1 MDKTLSE
8 FILFFLII
16 TSSIITMVYTAK
28 GIIFQNN
35 LFLAFVVFVLSLII
49 GTIGM
54 IHTIVMLKNGND
66 TTKKENEYDN

>member
-1 MDKTLSE
+1 
-8 FILFFLII
+8 
-16 TSSIITMVYTAK
+16 MVYTAK